1 MRDGVENMSAQ
12 NDVKKVTLLGLQK
25 HKKLGVKIA
34 SLTAYDAGFATV
46 LDNAGVDFILVGD
59 SLGMVVQGRETTI
72 PVTIDEVIYHTQMV
86 VRGTQRAMVM
96 ADMPF
101 MSYSSAEDC
110 LNNAARLMKEGG
122 AEIVKLEW
130 GALEIPMVSRLT
142 DCGIPV
148 CAHLGLTPQAI
159 HKFGAYRVQGREDE
173 IARKMIDDARALEEA
188 GADILLLECVPM
200 KLAAEITQNSSVP
213 VIGIGAGPNVDGQI
227 LVLYDILDIWPGK
240 RTRFSK
246 NYMAEGGSIQGAI
259 EAYVVEVK
267 EGRFPTAAYS
277 FE

>member
-1 MRDGVENMSAQ
+1 MSTQSAI
-12 NDVKKVTLLGLQK
+12 KKTTILDLQK
-25 HKKLGVKIA
+25 AKTAGEKIA

-46 LDNAGVDFILVGD
+46 LDNAGMDFILVGD
-59 SLGMVVQGRETTI
+59 SVGMVVQGRETTI
-72 PVTIDEVIYHTQMV
+72 PVTLDEMIYHTQLV
-86 VRGTQRAMVM
+86 VRGAERAMIM

-101 MSYSSAEDC
+101 MSYSSAHDC
-110 LNNAARLMKEGG
+110 MKNAARLMKEGG

-130 GALEIPMVSRLT
+130 GELEIPMVSRLT

-159 HKFGAYRVQGREDE
+159 HKFGAYRVQGRQDDT
-173 IARKMIDDARALEEA
+173 AKKMIDDAIALEQA

-200 KLAAEITQNSSVP
+200 KLAAEITRNASVP
-213 VIGIGAGPNVDGQI
+213 VIGIGAGPDVDGQI

-246 NYMAEGGSIQGAI
+246 NYMEQVGSIQGAV
-259 EAYVVEVK
+259 ETYVNEVK
-267 EGRFPTAAYS
+267 NRQFPTAEYS